1 MSKKTTIKERITH
14 IKRKLGLDK
23 QENEKIQK
31 IKKDFNERT
40 AEIGEEWDLSDFL
53 TLLELSEYGHLGK
66 SNAIIFAFKIGYMQ
80 GYEDLRVK
88 TLNWLE
94 QSFGIK
100 ETEGC

>member
-1 MSKKTTIKERITH
+1 
-14 IKRKLGLDK
+14 LGK
-23 QENEKIQK
+23 QENEKIQE

-94 QSFGIK
+94 QSFGVK
-100 ETEGC
+100 ETEG